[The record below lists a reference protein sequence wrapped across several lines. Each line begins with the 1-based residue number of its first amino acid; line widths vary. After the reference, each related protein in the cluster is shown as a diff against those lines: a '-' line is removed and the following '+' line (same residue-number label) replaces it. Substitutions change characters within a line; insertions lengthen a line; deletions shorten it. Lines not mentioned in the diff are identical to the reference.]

1 MIPQVHKDHIYQDYK
16 VNEAAKQKKDRAAA
30 KKKREDKLTA
40 DPKPK
45 PTNKG
50 KNPMKEKKPKI
61 ETIPKKRPA
70 TLEQYFKKHG
80 KSSSH

>member
-1 MIPQVHKDHIYQDYK
+1 MDS
-16 VNEAAKQKKDRAAA
+16 EAEDWDLHNNRRQQWREAA

-70 TLEQYFKKHG
+70 TLEQYFKKQ
-80 KSSSH
+80 SSLK